1 MAAGPWLKGLF
12 EQPYLLSERELK
24 MNMEERWHTERVQTG
39 LEAQGDCVCACVCVC
54 AHTRACVRLSVT
66 VFVVGSFVRL

>member
-24 MNMEERWHTERVQTG
+24 MNMEERWDTERVQTG
-39 LEAQGDCVCACVCVC
+39 LEAQGDCVCACVCVRPHARVC
-54 AHTRACVRLSVT
+54 LSVT